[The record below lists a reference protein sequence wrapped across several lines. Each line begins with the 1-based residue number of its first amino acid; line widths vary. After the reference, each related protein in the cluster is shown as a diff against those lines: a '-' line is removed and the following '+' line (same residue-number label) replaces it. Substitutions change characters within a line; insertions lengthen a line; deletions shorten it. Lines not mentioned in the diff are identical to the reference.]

1 MLIAK
6 LQQFGT
12 DYLPRTL
19 LLVLFITL
27 TGLSIMMPVV
37 FLQFLLITSV
47 YSLVLTSLYYLWRG
61 IFALAPMI

>member
-12 DYLPRTL
+12 DIVSRTF
-19 LLVLFITL
+19 LLVIFISL
-27 TGLSIMMPVV
+27 TGVSLMAPGL

-47 YSLVLTSLYYLWRG
+47 YSLIFTSLYYLWRG
-61 IFALAPMI
+61 VFALAPMV